1 MLELGVSTR
10 GGLALAK
17 MAKAGA
23 FLAGRNYVIPN
34 DVEER
39 FVYVTEHRVRLSS
52 KAHLNHMTEEEVVNE
67 ILRSVKKPTPQK
79 R

>member
-1 MLELGVSTR
+1 M
-10 GGLALAK
+10 
-17 MAKAGA
+17 
-23 FLAGRNYVIPN
+23 IPN

>member
-1 MLELGVSTR
+1 M
-10 GGLALAK
+10 
-17 MAKAGA
+17 
-23 FLAGRNYVIPN
+23 IPN

-67 ILRSVKKPTPQK
+67 ILRIRETTHKKEFKCDPI
-79 R
+79 